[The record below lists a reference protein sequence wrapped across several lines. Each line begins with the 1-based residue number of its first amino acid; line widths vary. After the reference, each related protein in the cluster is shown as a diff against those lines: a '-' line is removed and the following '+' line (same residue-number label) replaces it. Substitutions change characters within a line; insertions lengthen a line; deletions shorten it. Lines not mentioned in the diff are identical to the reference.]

1 MSKRQDFT
9 LEELLDDEDV
19 LQECRNQNNKL
30 VTFLSQEESVKKLL
44 AYVTNEP
51 EGSPDDRLR
60 FKYPNVASELLTT
73 DSPGILDVICTTES
87 LDLIW
92 GVLDQPAPLNPL
104 IARYVRPKRQLARLV
119 CCVAP
124 VGAGCCSERM
134 AALATA
140 GRSAA

>member
-1 MSKRQDFT
+1 MSAAAALIAWRGCGSELTQPTRALPTRQDFT

-30 VTFLSQEESVKKLL
+30 VAFLSQEESVKKLL

-51 EGSPDDRLR
+51 QGSPDDRMR

-73 DSPGILDVICTTES
+73 DSPGILDVICTMES

-104 IARYVRPKRQLARLV
+104 IAR
-119 CCVAP
+119 
-124 VGAGCCSERM
+124 
-134 AALATA
+134 
-140 GRSAA
+140 